1 MRIPGSRLAAVA
13 LLASFA
19 LSACGSG
26 EADKALATAQRRV
39 EDALE
44 GVTELEERTT
54 HIETEL
60 GGLRADGDD
69 LTARLD
75 ALAAKLKERTKRLES
90 SIAKAK
96 GSSSAAASDA
106 ADALGTASE
115 AAREISVLTNR
126 LNYHLRNHGDG

>member
-26 EADKALATAQRRV
+26 EADEALATAQRRA
-39 EDALE
+39 DNALE
-44 GVTELEERTT
+44 GVSELEDRTGQL
-54 HIETEL
+54 ETEL
-60 GGLRADGDD
+60 SGLRADGDD

-75 ALAAKLKERTKRLES
+75 ALAAKLKERTEKLES

-96 GSSSAAASDA
+96 GASSAAAGDA
-106 ADALGTASE
+106 AGALGTASE
-115 AAREISVLTNR
+115 AAREISILTNR
-126 LNYHLRNHGDG
+126 LNYHLRNHGGG